1 MTWGKARR
9 MSVSELETHLAQP
22 VMRGV
27 FREDELSGLP
37 GPVQRYFRGAIAL
50 GTPLALA
57 ARLKMDG
64 SIKIAGRW
72 LPFRATEVLAPQR
85 GFVWSARVS
94 GGLFAGSDQYDS
106 GLGAMRWK
114 ILGLIP
120 VVQADGP
127 DVSRSAAARAA
138 AEAVWIPTALLP
150 RYGVNWSAEDDTHL
164 TARYTVDNTPLVVR
178 YELDE
183 EARMVSAQIERWG
196 DPNNTGAW
204 GLHAF
209 GFEAT
214 ARATFGGVTLP
225 TQGRVGWFPRTELW
239 AKGEYFRFALTEL
252 RLVIA

>member
-1 MTWGKARR
+1 MTRTKVRR
-9 MSVSELETHLAQP
+9 MSVSEFETGLAQP
-22 VMRGV
+22 GTRAV
-27 FREDELSGLP
+27 FRDDELIGLP
-37 GPVQRYFRGAIAL
+37 APVQRYFRAAIAP

-57 ARLKMDG
+57 ARLEMHG
-64 SIKIAGRW
+64 SIKIGGRW
-72 LPFRATEVLAPQR
+72 LPFRATEVVAPQR

-138 AEAVWIPTALLP
+138 AEGVWVPTALLP
-150 RYGVNWSAEDDTHL
+150 RYGVNWTTEDDTHL
-164 TARYTVDNTPLVVR
+164 TARYTVDNTPLVAR

-183 EARMVSAQIERWG
+183 QARILSAQVERWG

-209 GFEAT
+209 GFDAT
-214 ARATFGGVTLP
+214 ARDTFDGVSVP
-225 TQGRVGWFPRTELW
+225 SQGRVGWFPGTERW
-239 AKGEYFRFALTEL
+239 ANGEFFRFALTEL
-252 RLVIA
+252 RLVMV